1 LGRAG
6 TSAYNGTNGDER
18 IWANGLRN
26 PFRSSIDSLTG
37 DLYIGDVGQGAWE
50 EISVGKSGVAG
61 VNYGWNTVEGNA
73 CYNPSS
79 GCNKSGLTAPLI
91 TYPNPGEGRSV
102 VGGYVY
108 RGSAIPTLQGTYFYA
123 DFFSNWVKSFRLA
136 GSTATDKREWTSSFG
151 SLNSISG
158 FGQDGSGEL
167 YIVTIS
173 GTVYKIV
180 PAPS

>member
-1 LGRAG
+1 
-6 TSAYNGTNGDER
+6 
-18 IWANGLRN
+18 
-26 PFRSSIDSLTG
+26 
-37 DLYIGDVGQGAWE
+37 
-50 EISVGKSGVAG
+50 
-61 VNYGWNTVEGNA
+61 VEGNA

-173 GTVYKIV
+173 GTVYKFV
-180 PAPS
+180 AAPS